1 MPYLCRKKMRFIS
14 SYIVILLLLGCESDT
29 TMSELNL
36 DKEED
41 RTLIYA
47 EGKRL
52 MENKCY
58 VCHNPK
64 VKEKHLIAPPL
75 VEVKQ
80 AYFRENE
87 VDFIEE
93 FINFLNSPDKAKAK
107 LPDAVE
113 KYGLMPYQRYD
124 KESLR
129 KIALYIYN
137 NQIETPEWWEGEQHG
152 KTTIIVEDNTAKN
165 YLDIGL
171 EFALTTKQVLGT
183 NLMGTIQREG
193 VEAAVDFCHLAAFPL
208 TDSMA
213 QVHQAQIQRISDKPR
228 NPKNAA
234 EESDLKY
241 IRQYKELAKTNS
253 DMLPTVIERENDV
266 LFYHPIITN
275 DKCLLCHGQKT
286 NIEKNVLAI
295 LEERYPNDQA
305 TGYEVNEVRGLWKII
320 FSK

>member
-1 MPYLCRKKMRFIS
+1 MRAVGTLL
-14 SYIVILLLLGCESDT
+14 VILLLFSCESGT
-29 TMSELNL
+29 PIEELDL
-36 DKEED
+36 EKAED
-41 RTLIYA
+41 RSIVYA

-75 VEVKQ
+75 VDVKQ
-80 AYFRENE
+80 AYYRDSEA
-87 VDFIEE
+87 DFIED
-93 FINFLNSPDKAKAK
+93 FINFLNNPDKAKAK

-124 KESLR
+124 SESLR
-129 KIALYIYN
+129 KIAIYMYN
-137 NQIETPEWWEGEQHG
+137 NQIETPEWWEGVQSG
-152 KTTIIVEDNTAKN
+152 NIVIENNNTDNSYA
-165 YLDIGL
+165 DIGL
-171 EFALTTKQVLGT
+171 EFALTTKQVLGA

-193 VEAAVDFCHLAAFPL
+193 VETAVDFCHIAAYPL

-228 NPKNAA
+228 NPNNAA
-234 EESDLKY
+234 DKDDLVHIQKY
-241 IRQYKELAKTNS
+241 KALAQANKE
-253 DMLPTVIERENDV
+253 MEPTVIERENDV

-275 DKCLLCHGQKT
+275 DKCLLCHGPKE
-286 NIEKNVLAI
+286 NIAENVLVA
-295 LEERYPNDQA
+295 LQSRYPADQA
-305 TGYEVNEVRGLWKII
+305 TGYDTNEVRGLWKII